1 MLTTAILFQNNSY
14 NKNVFILFVLAFILS
29 GCEFNCSVGKTDNG
43 TTTKTVTSENAGGVT
58 GAVIKNDIELEASD
72 VKVSRAYLSVN
83 NGTLLDSNVV
93 NLKQKIS
100 CTVVADTGWTKI
112 DCKSFIGTSIK
123 VTGSDGT
130 VLLDAKD
137 LFIEYDST
145 GLSAED
151 AKVITI
157 SATVSSKIPGIDM
170 YKVYFKIWDKKAN
183 GMITGKFKFRVR

>member
-1 MLTTAILFQNNSY
+1 MIKLF
-14 NKNVFILFVLAFILS
+14 LLLLVLASVLS

-43 TTTKTVTSENAGGVT
+43 TTTKTVTSDNAGGLT
-58 GAVIKNDIELEASD
+58 GAVIKNNIELEASD

-93 NLKQKIS
+93 NLNQKIS

-112 DCKSFIGTSIK
+112 DSKSFIGTSEK
-123 VTGSDGT
+123 VTGSDGA

-137 LFIEYDST
+137 LFIEYDSA

-157 SATVSSKIPGIDM
+157 SATVSSKIPGVDM
-170 YKVYFKIWDKKAN
+170 YKVDFKIWDKKAN
-183 GMITGKFKFRVR
+183 GMIMGKFKFRVR

>member
-1 MLTTAILFQNNSY
+1 MTKTFFLL
-14 NKNVFILFVLAFILS
+14 LVLASVLS

-43 TTTKTVTSENAGGVT
+43 TTTKTVSSQDGGGLT

-72 VKVSRAYLSVN
+72 VKVSRAYLSVD
-83 NGTLLDSNVV
+83 NGTPLDSNVV
-93 NLKQKIS
+93 DLKQKIS

-112 DCKSFIGTSIK
+112 DGKTFIGTSER

-137 LFIEYDST
+137 LFVEYDST

-157 SATVSSKIPGIDM
+157 SATVSSKIPGVDM
-170 YKVYFKIWDKKAN
+170 YKVEFKIWDKKAN

>member
-1 MLTTAILFQNNSY
+1 M
-14 NKNVFILFVLAFILS
+14 AFILS
-29 GCEFNCSVGKTDNG
+29 GCEFNCSVGKTDNS

-83 NGTLLDSNVV
+83 NGTLLDNNVV
-93 NLKQKIS
+93 NLKQEIS

-112 DCKSFIGTSIK
+112 NGKSFIGTSEK

>member
-1 MLTTAILFQNNSY
+1 M
-14 NKNVFILFVLAFILS
+14 AFILS

-58 GAVIKNDIELEASD
+58 GTVIKNEIELEASD
-72 VKVSRAYLSVN
+72 IKVSRAYLSVN
-83 NGTLLDSNVV
+83 NGIFLDSNVV

-100 CTVVADTGWTKI
+100 CTAVADTGWTKI
-112 DCKSFIGTSIK
+112 NGKSFIGTSEK